1 MTIEKVAFME
11 AVNSCKFLPNRR
23 PDTTDMDG
31 ASKRISSYQQ
41 GAVYVAY
48 FAGQSEWELH
58 HCEEIVFVLE
68 GEAQM
73 FQIRDG
79 EEISATLTAGEYAL
93 VPTDTWHRFSVEK
106 SAKIM
111 TVTTKQ
117 PSEYSE
123 EWPV

>member
-11 AVNSCKFLPNRR
+11 ALNSCKFFPNRK
-23 PDTTDMDG
+23 PDTTDMAG
-31 ASKRISSYQQ
+31 SSKMISTYQQ
-41 GAVYVAY
+41 GEIYVIHY
-48 FAGQSEWELH
+48 AGESEWELH

-73 FQIRDG
+73 FQIREG
-79 EEISATLTAGEYAL
+79 EEISATLNAGEFTI

-106 SAKIM
+106 GAKIM

-123 EWPV
+123 DWPL